1 MKLVKYSPHCGPF
14 DGPFENF
21 DGGFFPA
28 LSRAGS
34 EARREV
40 SQRLPR
46 TNIEETD
53 SAYVL
58 TMEMPGLAK
67 KDVDV
72 SLEDDMLTIK
82 GERVV
87 EEAGKDEK
95 ADKPKRGFL
104 RREIGSAKFERSFS
118 LGNEVDP
125 ENIRA
130 KMEDG
135 ILTVTLSRKSGKV
148 GRKVD
153 VA

>member
-1 MKLVKYSPHCGPF
+1 MKLVKYHQHRGPF
-14 DGPFENF
+14 DGLFENWNRGLF
-21 DGGFFPA
+21 PVCSTGGA
-28 LSRAGS
+28 
-34 EARREV
+34 EARGDV

-46 TNIEETD
+46 TNIEELD

-58 TMEMPGLAK
+58 TMEMPGLSK

-72 SLEDDMLTIK
+72 SLEDDTLTIK

-87 EEAGKDEK
+87 EEAGKDDK

-104 RREIGSAKFERSFS
+104 RREIRSAKFERSFS

-125 ENIRA
+125 ENIKA

-135 ILTVTLSRKSGKV
+135 ILSVTLPRKSGKV

>member
-1 MKLVKYSPHCGPF
+1 MKLVKCHPHHGPF
-14 DGPFENF
+14 DALFENVNR
-21 DGGFFPA
+21 GFYPA
-28 LSRAGS
+28 RSTGTA
-34 EARREV
+34 EAREDV

-58 TMEMPGLAK
+58 TVEMPGLSK
-67 KDVDV
+67 KDVEV
-72 SLEDDMLTIK
+72 LLEGDTLTIK
-82 GERVV
+82 GERV
-87 EEAGKDEK
+87 ADKDEK
-95 ADKPKRGFL
+95 AEKGFL
-104 RREIGSAKFERSFS
+104 RREIRSTKFERSFS

-125 ENIRA
+125 EDIKA

-135 ILTVTLSRKSGKV
+135 ILTVTLSRKSEKV